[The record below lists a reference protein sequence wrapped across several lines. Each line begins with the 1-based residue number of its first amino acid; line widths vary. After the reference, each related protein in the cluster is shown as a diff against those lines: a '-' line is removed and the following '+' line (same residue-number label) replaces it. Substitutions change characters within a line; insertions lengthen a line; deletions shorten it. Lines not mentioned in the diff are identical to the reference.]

1 MQTTVERTIIYPVK
15 GMTWVETPSSGIQA
29 DPKLGL
35 VGDRNFAF
43 ARKPSHSPNKRN
55 QKVFSS

>member
-15 GMTWVETPSSGIQA
+15 GMTGVATPSHRIQT
-29 DPKLGL
+29 DPKLGV

-43 ARKPSHSPNKRN
+43 ARKPNHSPNN
-55 QKVFSS
+55 